1 MMVLRA
7 ILAAVVGALVL
18 VSPVFAQWPTTCVDL
33 NDIVERHLGNHH
45 NVGIY
50 QQVFGDGAEH
60 GCRTDHVD
68 DVRSAFAWASDDTIA
83 SRDPNL
89 PQLAWPTDCVEL
101 NDIVE
106 AHLVSHHN
114 VGIYQRVFGPEAE
127 SGCRRDHRDDVRAV
141 FAWAFGAD
149 PSPGQAPRPGSA
161 ASPPSENAT
170 MGVLKDVEYAI
181 SLSDDWRRTL
191 SHEYQR
197 SEPWAI
203 LRVRPAGLPGHTL
216 KQQAESVRDGLER
229 ELRERWPAY
238 SLFELTSF
246 REVRGGEQDAY
257 EITYR
262 IQEAPRYCVVAVS
275 ERIAAGTIWYGLTR
289 GVRAINWMCE
299 ADVPRHGGS
308 TQTLLDSLRV
318 TGKPDDYY
326 TRSVISNGVLIKATG
341 KVRPEALEAAA
352 AIVNWMLGS
361 ARGDIATCMSD
372 VEAGLAIIPKDE
384 FVTSLPEFAWLS
396 GQADFTGRTYD
407 SFELRGLGAVR
418 GQPVSATS
426 EELLLGFGAPRNL
439 NVTVHEFAHAIQN
452 LCFTPEDHRTWS
464 GFYTQAIQANFN
476 PGSHAMHDVGEFFAV
491 FSSSYFGVTDE
502 LGDRM
507 GSRAMIRDHF
517 PKIFESLSEIY
528 GSPSPLEES

>member
-1 MMVLRA
+1 MTVLRA

-50 QQVFGDGAEH
+50 QQVFDDGAEH

-68 DVRSAFAWASDDTIA
+68 DVRSAFAWASDATTE
-83 SRDPNL
+83 SGDPNL

-106 AHLVSHHN
+106 AYLGNHHN

-127 SGCRRDHRDDVRAV
+127 SGCRRDHRDDVREV
-141 FAWAFGAD
+141 FAWAFEAGLTAG
-149 PSPGQAPRPGSA
+149 PAPRPGSA
-161 ASPPSENAT
+161 ALPPSEGVST
-170 MGVLKDVEYAI
+170 GVLDDVEYAI
-181 SLSDDWRRTL
+181 SLSDDWLQTAR
-191 SHEYQR
+191 HDYQR
-197 SEPWAI
+197 SEPWGI

-229 ELRERWPAY
+229 ALRELWPAY

-246 REVRGGEQDAY
+246 REVRGDEQNAY

-262 IQEAPRYCVVAVS
+262 IQNATRYCVVAVT
-275 ERIAAGTIWYGLTR
+275 ERIAAGTTWYGVTR

-308 TQTLLDSLRV
+308 TKALLDSLRV
-318 TGKPDDYY
+318 AGKPDDYY
-326 TRSVISNGVLIKATG
+326 TQSLISNSVLIKANG
-341 KVRPEALEAAA
+341 EVRAEALEAAA

-361 ARGDIATCMSD
+361 ARSDIANCMAE
-372 VEAGLAIIPKDE
+372 VEAGIAIIPMEK
-384 FVTSLPEFAWLS
+384 FVTSLPEFARLS

-418 GQPVSATS
+418 GQPVSATA
-426 EELLLGFGAPRNL
+426 EELLLGLGASRNL

-476 PGSHAMHDVGEFFAV
+476 PGSYAMYDVGEFFAV

-507 GSRAMIRDHF
+507 GSRAMIRDDF

-528 GSPSPLEES
+528 GSPGPLEES